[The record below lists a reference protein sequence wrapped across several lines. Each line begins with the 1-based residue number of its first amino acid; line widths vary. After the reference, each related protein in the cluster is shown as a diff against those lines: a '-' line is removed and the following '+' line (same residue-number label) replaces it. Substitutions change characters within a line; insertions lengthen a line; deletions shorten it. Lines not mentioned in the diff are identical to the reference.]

1 MGTTT
6 LVRPGSSP
14 RCGLASG
21 RERGRQLLHARGFRW
36 RRRRQPPLTAKA
48 EDQAACRAELEE
60 WLAEGPEGP
69 TGDDPT
75 TVQVSGA
82 VAPLTGRPPAPVSP
96 ELGQG
101 DCAPFLPHLLGASP
115 RQRLLVSHDRGAPQK
130 GAPGETVVREA
141 GGRLILKPQPA
152 SSPALNPPE
161 RLGTWLRRGVTH
173 HHWLAT
179 RGEPIEAIRNFF
191 RYVAG
196 VKDQVRQ

>member
-1 MGTTT
+1 M
-6 LVRPGSSP
+6 
-14 RCGLASG
+14 
-21 RERGRQLLHARGFRW
+21 
-36 RRRRQPPLTAKA
+36 
-48 EDQAACRAELEE
+48 AELEE
-60 WLAEGPEGP
+60 WLAEGPEAWALLGVDEATGRRHPTLTAQGRLVDEGPEGP

-75 TVQVSGA
+75 PVQVSGA
-82 VAPLTGRPPAPVSP
+82 VAPLTSRPHDPVSP
-96 ELGQG
+96 ELGKG
-101 DCAPFLPHLLGASP
+101 ECAPFLPHLLGASP

-179 RGEPIEAIRNFF
+179 RYEPIEASRHVF

-196 VKDQVRQ
+196 VTDQVRRLGGLEPQESFVASL